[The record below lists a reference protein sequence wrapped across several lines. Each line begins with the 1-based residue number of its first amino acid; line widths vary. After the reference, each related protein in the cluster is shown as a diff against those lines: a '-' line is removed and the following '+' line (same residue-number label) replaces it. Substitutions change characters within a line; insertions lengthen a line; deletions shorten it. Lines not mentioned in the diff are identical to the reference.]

1 MKTNTLLLTYSIV
14 FGLLMSACNSSKED
28 ISPNATQADLIS
40 QNLALTKSIQK
51 TWNTELVHDKDVL
64 VYARNIVNNSVDYGK
79 FQLDLKKDSKFS
91 MIDTDGNKIE
101 GECYLAEGNILN
113 LEYDKEDFK
122 SCATTV
128 STSQVCT
135 ITTIVV
141 TISLKFAKVPSKN
154 ELYLQNNT
162 VDYVM
167 KTAQI
172 E

>member
-101 GECYLAEGNILN
+101 GE
-113 LEYDKEDFK
+113 
-122 SCATTV
+122 
-128 STSQVCT
+128 
-135 ITTIVV
+135 
-141 TISLKFAKVPSKN
+141 
-154 ELYLQNNT
+154 
-162 VDYVM
+162 
-167 KTAQI
+167 
-172 E
+172 